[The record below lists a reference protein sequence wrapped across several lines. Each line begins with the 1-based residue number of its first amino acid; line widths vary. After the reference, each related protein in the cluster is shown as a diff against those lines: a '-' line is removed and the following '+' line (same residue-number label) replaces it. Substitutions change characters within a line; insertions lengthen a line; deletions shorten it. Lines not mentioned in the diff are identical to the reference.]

1 MTDINRIAER
11 RIDRPIRFLR
21 LAGALCAMFAAIG
34 IGHGIHQ
41 ANPDG
46 GWIVPILAGVV
57 AATAL
62 AIFWHVVI
70 GMVVGMVRRTMLVA
84 LFAVAAIVT
93 VVALGASAQA
103 IATAVAGHAALSAE
117 LSAQVDDYNQKLAK
131 AYAEATSWGSIATSA
146 GAKAAGYKMQ
156 ADTESGGSNGYGKG
170 CGPRCASLRDI
181 SSAFANSRDALNGL
195 LQEAADDREKGET
208 EMSDLRDAAAHADQN
223 ELHGRRRRRAQKPSR
238 A

>member
-1 MTDINRIAER
+1 METNTTVER

-21 LAGALCAMFAAIG
+21 LAGALCAMFAAVG

-46 GWIVPILAGVV
+46 GWIVPVFAGLV

-70 GMVVGMVRRTMLVA
+70 GMVVGMVRQTMLVA

-103 IATAVAGHAALSAE
+103 IATAVAGRAALSAE

-131 AYAEATSWGSIATSA
+131 AYAEATGWSSIATSA

-156 ADTESGGSNGYGKG
+156 AETEAGGANGYGKG

-181 SSAFANSRDALNGL
+181 AAAFANGQEALNGL
-195 LQEAADDREKGET
+195 LAGSQPTTA
-208 EMSDLRDAAAHADQN
+208 
-223 ELHGRRRRRAQKPSR
+223 RRAKPR
-238 A
+238 